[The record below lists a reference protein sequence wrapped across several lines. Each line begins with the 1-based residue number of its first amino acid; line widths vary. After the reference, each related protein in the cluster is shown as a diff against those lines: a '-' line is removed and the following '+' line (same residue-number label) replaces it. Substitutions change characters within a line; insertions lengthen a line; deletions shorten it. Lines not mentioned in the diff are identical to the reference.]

1 MQGTMSENLYEALK
15 KMQIRSTL
23 QLPRRSA
30 NLWSDM
36 TKLRLCNAESAFEI
50 SIQQG
55 ISKQRYVMQT
65 EGNPI
70 TAIDRMKSN
79 P

>member
-1 MQGTMSENLYEALK
+1 MQGTMSKNLYEALK

-23 QLPRRSA
+23 KLPRRSA

-55 ISKQRYVMQT
+55 ISKQRYGMQT
-65 EGNPI
+65 GGNP
-70 TAIDRMKSN
+70 TSAIGGMKSN

>member
-1 MQGTMSENLYEALK
+1 MQGTMSKNLYEALM
-15 KMQIRSTL
+15 KMQIRGTL

-36 TKLRLCNAESAFEI
+36 TKLRLCKAESAYEI

-55 ISKQRYVMQT
+55 ISKQRYGIQT